1 MEHPHFPAQRNQLV
15 PHRDHVF
22 RRALGFGQ
30 VLFNHSRHTVKV
42 EVGKSWKSNHQKYS
56 TMRTKP
62 VPPLPPEPGVP
73 PLRVEPP
80 PPPPPPNTPAPPL
93 PAVPELPP

>member
-1 MEHPHFPAQRNQLV
+1 MLHCVDRALLDGYRTMEHPHFPAQRNELV

-42 EVGKSWKSNHQKYS
+42 EVGKSWKSKH
-56 TMRTKP
+56 
-62 VPPLPPEPGVP
+62 
-73 PLRVEPP
+73 
-80 PPPPPPNTPAPPL
+80 
-93 PAVPELPP
+93 